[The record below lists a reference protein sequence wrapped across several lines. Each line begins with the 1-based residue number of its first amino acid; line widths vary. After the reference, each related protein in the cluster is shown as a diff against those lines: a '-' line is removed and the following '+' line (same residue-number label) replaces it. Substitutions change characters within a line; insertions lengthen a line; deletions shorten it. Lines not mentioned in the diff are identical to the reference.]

1 MYLLI
6 FKLIYPIR
14 LLNYCFNTLW
24 YPSVHFCKLVLYKIL
39 REKNGR
45 IREKSI
51 LPATQ
56 ALNEKSAR
64 ANLNHFLQTS
74 YDPIVVFTQFHSK
87 ALFPDEALAVN
98 TSFWIHLLILPVN
111 MNVHLKYFILT
122 HLSFWIYLQSLQKTS
137 LFFDKFFIEI

>member
-1 MYLLI
+1 MLRKYDKFFTPFFNTKQWIRTYNRLYFYIFRMYLLI

-98 TSFWIHLLILPVN
+98 TSFFSCV
-111 MNVHLKYFILT
+111 
-122 HLSFWIYLQSLQKTS
+122 
-137 LFFDKFFIEI
+137 